1 MENFA
6 SYLANLPKTPLVEA
20 VTALYESTSDNAGS
34 AYQSKEEEMFSTLV
48 SYVKWSLTEN
58 WIHTASDVRKY
69 GTFMFQC
76 NLGGIMP
83 TLHVTVSRDT
93 PMFADDP
100 DVIEIVSNDPVLL
113 QCYMKEMQGED
124 TTSMQQDVTDAIMK
138 ILNGRKD
145 YITSRLHEMSAEDIT
160 GQASMEPTTLLW
172 KLDDILSNYYTSD
185 YKQMPFTKFA
195 KQYLGKPT
203 EDALKELA
211 EMIQFH
217 GGTVTTED
225 RSHSGGALK
234 FNHYK
239 KLAKLADDKKL
250 TTAQV
255 INYLTGVYSIG
266 NYLGCSGI
274 IQLNNG
280 MIYSDGYVYD
290 RDTVI
295 NALKSLYDSTFY
307 EDAVEEW
314 NDHDYRRES
323 LMHELRGNR
332 YPLPRQHRVHR
343 LKNGDAPEYRTWVST
358 VDQSTGKRPID
369 TVLDQLKNG
378 GDAKHIKP
386 NKNLDLLI
394 SQSGTLP
401 SVESSRKI
409 ATALYENTHA
419 DRAVRVNKMLNSF
432 IKDLNEGIS
441 RKFHEELDRKIRK
454 ALLRLSCKFSL
465 SDDERKSMEDDVR
478 KNTQASISNF
488 SIRCAGLYCDIDF
501 ATWNPNALAGYRPF
515 SNTIAIYVRSCLDSM
530 EYDYWDDDNGEL
542 DSIYDDVD
550 IISTECENS
559 QKVTVTSQTI
569 DRTIN
574 ILQSMFSSNWFI
586 SVIRHELT
594 HHDQRT
600 SGEQQDHYKYMADHE
615 PSIDRS
621 DKSFLHKYHD
631 IFPWEIDS
639 NVQEHT
645 ADIVHDVPSADI
657 TKLAKRYYDNAMYS
671 VKSLGKDTP
680 ERRKQCWQTAVSL
693 ARAAKY
699 ATDEHGNV
707 PLEWTGHNDAERQQ
721 MNNIIGHMG
730 DYPV

>member
-1 MENFA
+1 MTQF
-6 SYLANLPKTPLVEA
+6 SMYLSKLRKSPLTEA
-20 VTALYESTSDNAGS
+20 IRVLYESDINSSTD
-34 AYQSKEEEMFSTLV
+34 EMFSTLV
-48 SYVKWSLTEN
+48 SSVKWCLTEN
-58 WIHTASDVRKY
+58 WIRTASDVRKY

-100 DVIEIVSNDPVLL
+100 DVIEIVSNDPVLV

-124 TTSMQQDVTDAIMK
+124 TASMQKDVTDAIMK
-138 ILNGRKD
+138 LLNDRKD

-160 GQASMEPTTLLW
+160 GQASMEPTTLLY
-172 KLDDILSNYYTSD
+172 KLDDILSNNYTPD

-195 KQYLGKPT
+195 KQYLEKPT

-211 EMIQFH
+211 EMIQFL
-217 GGTVTTED
+217 GGTVI
-225 RSHSGGALK
+225 
-234 FNHYK
+234 NHYK

-295 NALKSLYDSTFY
+295 NALKTLYDSTFY

-323 LMHELRGNR
+323 LMHRLRGNR
-332 YPLPRQHRVHR
+332 YPLSRQHRVHR
-343 LKNGDAPEYRTWVST
+343 LKNGEAPEYRTWVST
-358 VDQSTGKRPID
+358 VDQSTGQRPID
-369 TVLDQLKNG
+369 TVLDQLKSNG
-378 GDAKHIKP
+378 NAKHIKP
-386 NKNLDLLI
+386 SRNLDWLI
-394 SQSGTLP
+394 SQSGKLP
-401 SVESSRKI
+401 SVESSSKN

-465 SDDERKSMEDDVR
+465 SDDERKSMEDDIR

-501 ATWNPNALAGYRPF
+501 ATWNPHALAGYRPL
-515 SNTIAIYVRSCLDSM
+515 SNAIEIYVRSCLDSM

-594 HHDQRT
+594 HHDQSM

-645 ADIVHDVPSADI
+645 ADIVHDVSSADI
-657 TKLAKRYYDNAMYS
+657 TKLAKRYYDKAMYS